1 MPSQLFEH
9 WLEVPEV
16 QKEFARHCETGETLP
31 EEMLSSILEAST
43 FDMGFQTTEYLASAF
58 VDLYLHLEETPVDI
72 MERQDQI
79 LHQLHIPSTIGMRHS
94 VPHFAHVFSGSG
106 YASGYY
112 SYMWSEVMDADAF
125 AAFEEAKDPFDP
137 VVAKSLEKNILAAG
151 GSEEPA
157 ILYNRFRGR
166 FPDPSAMIKARG
178 LN

>member
-1 MPSQLFEH
+1 
-9 WLEVPEV
+9 
-16 QKEFARHCETGETLP
+16 
-31 EEMLSSILEAST
+31 
-43 FDMGFQTTEYLASAF
+43 
-58 VDLYLHLEETPVDI
+58 
-72 MERQDQI
+72 
-79 LHQLHIPSTIGMRHS
+79 
-94 VPHFAHVFSGSG
+94 
-106 YASGYY
+106 
-112 SYMWSEVMDADAF
+112 MWSEVMDADAF

>member
-16 QKEFARHCETGETLP
+16 LKEFARHCETGETLP

-79 LHQLHIPSTIGMRHS
+79 LHQLNIPSTIGMRPPYHILRM
-94 VPHFAHVFSGSG
+94 FFQ
-106 YASGYY
+106 
-112 SYMWSEVMDADAF
+112 
-125 AAFEEAKDPFDP
+125 AAAM
-137 VVAKSLEKNILAAG
+137 LAAITVTCG
-151 GSEEPA
+151 P
-157 ILYNRFRGR
+157 R
-166 FPDPSAMIKARG
+166 
-178 LN
+178 